1 MPAASSYNP
10 ERIRKGKVMV
20 RVFVSYSHKDEVWKN
35 RLVGQLEVLGDVGVD
50 PWDDRR
56 IAAGAD
62 WQAEIEDAIEACDVA
77 VLLISAPFLTSGFI
91 AGHEIPPL
99 LKRRQEQGVR
109 VIPLILSAC
118 QWPRINWLQA
128 IQARPTDG
136 KPLSG
141 MNDHDAETALSALAG
156 EIADLHAAL
165 PARRAPG
172 QAVPPE
178 RIQLKLPAGATHF
191 LGRDEELAELDAA
204 WADSGG
210 TAVVT
215 LIAPGGVGKTAL
227 LKRWLDRMKAANWC
241 GAHKVFGWTFYS
253 QGSGDDRQAS
263 DDHFLADALVWFGVE
278 IAATA
283 SAEDKGRR
291 LGEAVAKTRTLLV
304 LDGVEPLQY
313 PPGAMGG
320 RLRAP
325 GLRALLDHL
334 AGAGQPGLCVLSSR
348 ERLEDLAEYERRAGN
363 PTGCVRRR
371 ELGNL
376 GAADGARLL
385 YACGVTHAGTAPIDA
400 TDPELLAAS
409 QATHG
414 HALTLSLLG
423 NYLRLAFDGDI
434 RRRDRVDFSDADA
447 ETGGH
452 AFRVMAAYET
462 WFAREGQ
469 AGAREAAALRLLGFF
484 DRPAQPESLAA
495 LRAAPVIEGLTDAL
509 VGAGDKASRL
519 TFKRIWKRGIG
530 FFGFKSKPSSLLGEG
545 VDELQW
551 QIILHRLRECGLIL
565 PAPSDA
571 PLDAHPLVREYHARR
586 LQRDLPAAWREGH
599 RRIYQQLKDSVSH
612 QPDDLD
618 GLQPL
623 YQAMAH
629 GCKAG
634 LHQAVLDEVYI
645 ERILRGTGS
654 DGFYTLHKLCAF
666 GADLAAVACFFDDT
680 WHQVSPQLSEM
691 DCGWVLGQAAF
702 DLRAVGRLE
711 EALEPMH
718 SSAEM
723 TEASENW
730 LIAAIR
736 FGDLS
741 ELRKTLGQLPGA
753 VQNARQAV
761 AYADACGDDFQR
773 MVQRTTLADALHE
786 QGDTTEALA
795 LFAEAEALQ
804 AKRQPDYPSL
814 YSLQGLRY
822 CELLLCSAERAAWQV
837 SLAMPRHLVEAIQRE
852 CVQVRQ
858 RAAQTLEW
866 IKPRYVLLDIG
877 LGLLTLARCALYQ
890 ALLAGEAPQGEDLD
904 DAFDFLRRA
913 SQLAYVPRGLLTRAW
928 FHHARNNP
936 DAARADLAEAQRI
949 ATRGGM
955 KLHLA
960 DIHLTRARLFRD
972 PAELAQ
978 ARALIEECGY
988 FRRLPELEDAE
999 AALGVAPAE
1008 SDRAV

>member
-1 MPAASSYNP
+1 MPAASGYNP

-20 RVFVSYSHKDEVWKN
+20 RVFVSYSHKNEDWKN

-50 PWDDRR
+50 AWDDRR

-62 WQAEIEDAIEACDVA
+62 WQAEIKKAIEACDVA
-77 VLLISAPFLTSGFI
+77 VLLISAPFLRSQFI
-91 AGHEIPPL
+91 RGHEIPPL
-99 LKRRQEQGVR
+99 LKRRQQQGIH

-118 QWPRINWLQA
+118 QWPRIDWLQA
-128 IQARPTDG
+128 IQARPIDG
-136 KPLSG
+136 EALGG
-141 MNDHDAETALSALAG
+141 MNEHDAETALSALAG

-172 QAVPPE
+172 QALPPE

-191 LGRDEELAELDAA
+191 LGRDEELDELDAA
-204 WADSGG
+204 WAASGG
-210 TAVVT
+210 TAIVT

-227 LKRWLDRMKAANWC
+227 LKRWLDTMKTAGWR
-241 GAHKVFGWTFYS
+241 GAQKVFGWTFYS

-263 DDHFLADALVWFGVE
+263 DDHFLADALAWFGVK

-283 SAEDKGRR
+283 PAEDKGRR
-291 LGEAVAKTRTLLV
+291 LGEAVAKTRCLLV

-348 ERLEDLAEYERRAGN
+348 ERLEDLAEYEYRAEH
-363 PTGCVRRR
+363 PTGNVRRS

-376 GAADGARLL
+376 SPADGAHLL
-385 YACGVTHAGTAPIDA
+385 HACGVTRAGAAPIDA

-409 QATHG
+409 EAIRG

-434 RRRDRVDFSDADA
+434 RRRDQVDFSDANM

-452 AFRVMAAYET
+452 AFRVMAAYEA
-462 WFAREGQ
+462 WFAREGTT
-469 AGAREAAALRLLGFF
+469 GAREAAALRLLGFF
-484 DRPAQPESLAA
+484 DRPAQPGSLAA
-495 LRAAPVIEGLTDAL
+495 LRAAPAIEHLTEAL
-509 VGAGDKASRL
+509 VNISDR
-519 TFKRIWKRGIG
+519 
-530 FFGFKSKPSSLLGEG
+530 
-545 VDELQW
+545 QW
-551 QIILHRLRECGLIL
+551 QITLKHLQECRLIL
-565 PAPSDA
+565 PAPADA
-571 PLDAHPLVREYHARR
+571 PLDAHPLVREYLARR
-586 LQRDLPAAWREGH
+586 LQHDQPDAWREGH
-599 RRIYQQLKDSVSH
+599 RRIYQQLKDSAPH

-634 LHQAVLDEVYI
+634 LHQAVCDELYFN
-645 ERILRGTGS
+645 RILRGGGPG
-654 DGFYTLHKLCAF
+654 GFYSVKMLGAS
-666 GADLAAVACFFDDT
+666 GADLAAMACFFDEA
-680 WHQVSPQLSEM
+680 WHQASSQLSEA
-691 DCGWVLGQAAF
+691 DRGWVLGEAA
-702 DLRAVGRLE
+702 DRLRAVGRLE
-711 EALEPMH
+711 EALAPMR

-723 TEASENW
+723 AEAEQDWQN
-730 LIAAIR
+730 AAIG
-736 FGDLS
+736 FGNLS
-741 ELRKTLGQLPGA
+741 ELRMTLGQLPGA
-753 VQNARQAV
+753 VQDARQAV
-761 AYADACGDDFQR
+761 AYADDCSDGFLR
-773 MVQRTTLADALHE
+773 LVNRTTLADALRQ
-786 QGDTTEALA
+786 QGDTAEAQD

-804 AKRQPDYPSL
+804 AKQQPTYPLL
-814 YSLQGLRY
+814 YSLQGFRY
-822 CELLLCSAERAAWQV
+822 CELLLHSAERTAWQM
-837 SLAMPRHLVEAIQRE
+837 SLAMPQNAAEAAQSA
-852 CVQVRQ
+852 CTQVSQ
-858 RAAQTLEW
+858 RAMQTLEW
-866 IKPRYVLLDIG
+866 AKPHNFLLDIG
-877 LGLLTLARCALYQ
+877 LDNLTLTHCALYQ
-890 ALLAGEAPQGEDLD
+890 ALLAGKPPQGEHLD
-904 DAFDFLRRA
+904 DALNYLHRA
-913 SQLAYVPRGLLTRAW
+913 GRQDDIPRSLLTRAW
-928 FHHARNNP
+928 FHHARHDS

-972 PAELAQ
+972 PTELTR

-988 FRRLPELEDAE
+988 FRRLPELADAE
-999 AALGVAPAE
+999 AALGVAPAGG
-1008 SDRAV
+1008 SPKD